1 MPSRAPRWL
10 PWLLGWLL
18 IAAAGA
24 AWLAQQSLARQR
36 EAFDTDGRIV
46 HRLLSQRAVQHDA
59 MLGTLALLQPDAAA
73 RPEQR
78 LPALQAQVLR
88 VLRRDPGTA
97 WPDGPRPKTSRA
109 ACAAPFWPRPTL
121 HAAAARC

>member
-46 HRLLSQRAVQHDA
+46 HRLLSQRAVLVTPSA
-59 MLGTLALLQPDAAA
+59 VMLTVFASSSTA
-73 RPEQR
+73 R
-78 LPALQAQVLR
+78 AFT
-88 VLRRDPGTA
+88 GTA
-97 WPDGPRPKTSRA
+97 L
-109 ACAAPFWPRPTL
+109 CAAQAWQ
-121 HAAAARC
+121 